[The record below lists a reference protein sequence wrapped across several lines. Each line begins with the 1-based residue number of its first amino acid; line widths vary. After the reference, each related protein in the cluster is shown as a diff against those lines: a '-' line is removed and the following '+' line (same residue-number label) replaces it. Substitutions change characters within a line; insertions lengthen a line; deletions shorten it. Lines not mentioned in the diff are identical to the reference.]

1 MKISE
6 EIMALKM
13 TVRTLSV
20 KIKRIENVNKMV
32 KKYISEKESE
42 QQLSKVAEPVMKN
55 KLNYFERFNLNNR
68 MQNTTEQDS

>member
-6 EIMALKM
+6 EITAIKM
-13 TVRTLSV
+13 SLRTLSV

-32 KKYISEKESE
+32 KKYISEKEAE
-42 QQLSKVAEPVMKN
+42 QNISKVAEPVMKN

-68 MQNTTEQDS
+68 IQNTSEQDS

>member
-1 MKISE
+1 
-6 EIMALKM
+6 MALKM